1 MLKVLLSSNQPSIK
15 RRQKARVTG
24 IST

>member
-1 MLKVLLSSNQPSIK
+1 MLKVLLCSNQPSIK